1 MVDPF
6 TGADTSQTAPR
17 GQPAQDDAFRA
28 WWPPLIAAGLNLIA
42 ALVVLIAPDTSLL
55 AVALILGIY
64 LLIAGVLVIASA
76 ATPGPGRWLVVALGV
91 LAVLAGIFVIVRP
104 GSAVHGVRIVFGIYL
119 VISGIA
125 HLVAMT
131 HEDSDRFVEF
141 LRGALGLIA
150 GLVFLFAP
158 KLGLTALALFV
169 GVYLLVQAAVDVTI
183 AWFLHR
189 EESLRDARLRRDSS
203 SARSSARERGVS
215 R

>member
-6 TGADTSQTAPR
+6 TSGDASQARAHGAPT
-17 GQPAQDDAFRA
+17 QDDPFRA
-28 WWPPLIAAGLNLIA
+28 WWPPLIAGGLNLIA
-42 ALVVLIAPDTSLL
+42 ALVVLISPHTSLL
-55 AVALILGIY
+55 LVALILGIY
-64 LLIAGVLVIASA
+64 LLIAGVLVILSA
-76 ATPGPGRWLVVALGV
+76 AAPGPGRWLVVALGV
-91 LAVLAGIFVIVRP
+91 LAVIAGIFVIVRP

-125 HLVAMT
+125 HLLAVT
-131 HEDSDRFVEF
+131 RDDSDRLVEF

-189 EESLRDARLRRDSS
+189 EASLRDARLGRDGS
-203 SARSSARERGVS
+203 SARSPAPERDAGQ
-215 R
+215 